1 MIVGRVKCLLVAA
14 FSVLALSFSLTASAQ
29 HHQTDSAGTGHSD
42 VMQAEMGNHDSE
54 KLKGGN
60 EIDAA
65 EVIMEHIM
73 DNHEY
78 HFADI
83 NGHAISL
90 PLPVILYSSQR
101 GLDVFMSSKLEHG
114 HAVYN
119 GYQLVTGHYK
129 EELAHK
135 GYPELL
141 IKELG
146 NGSIIPVRAD
156 GTPDETVSVTDLSL
170 TRNAVQLLLA
180 SAILVLIM
188 IGVAKRYQRNGN
200 KAPTG
205 FQNAVEPVIEFIRD
219 EVGKP
224 NLGRKYQKYMPY
236 LLTVFFFILIN
247 NLLGLIPGS
256 ANVTGNISF
265 TLVLAFISMIV
276 ILLSTNGHFWG
287 HIFWPPGVP
296 FLVKLILI
304 PVEFAGVFIKPIALM
319 IRLFANMVAGHI
331 VIICFISLIFIF
343 GAMNTGAGVGFAP
356 VSLAFTIFIYLIE
369 ILVAF
374 IQAFIFTNL
383 TAVFIGQ
390 AFETGHGEGHDKEGH
405 HDPHPTSDGDAK
417 EFAL

>member
-1 MIVGRVKCLLVAA
+1 MNFVSRVKCLSVAV
-14 FSVLALSFSLTASAQ
+14 FSVFALGFAQTAMAQ
-29 HHQTDSAGTGHSD
+29 HPGTDPGVKEQSEETHFQAGN
-42 VMQAEMGNHDSE
+42 EDSE

-60 EIDAA
+60 KIDAA

-78 HFADI
+78 HFADL

-90 PLPVILYSSQR
+90 PLPVIIYSKER
-101 GLDVFMSSKLEHG
+101 GLDVFMSSKFEHG
-114 HAVYN
+114 HKTY
-119 GYQLVTGHYK
+119 
-129 EELAHK
+129 K
-135 GYPELL
+135 GYKMEHNH
-141 IKELG
+141 IFAVND
-146 NGSIIPVRAD
+146 NGVVDA
-156 GTPDETVSVTDLSL
+156 SVKLYDLSL

-180 SAILVLIM
+180 SVLLVILMLK
-188 IGVAKRYQRNGN
+188 VAKAYRERGN
-200 KAPTG
+200 RAPTG
-205 FQNAVEPVIEFIRD
+205 FQNLVEPVITFVRD

-256 ANVTGNISF
+256 ANVTGNIAF
-265 TLVLAFISMIV
+265 TLVLAFISMLV
-276 ILLSTNGHFWG
+276 ILFSTNGHFWG

-296 FLVKLILI
+296 ILVKLILI

-343 GAMNTGAGVGFAP
+343 GAMSKVAGVGFAP

-390 AFETGHGEGHDKEGH
+390 AFETGHGEGHDQHEKN
-405 HDPHPTSDGDAK
+405 DPHPTHTGDAK

>member
-1 MIVGRVKCLLVAA
+1 MAIGRVKSLLVAV
-14 FSVLALSFSLTASAQ
+14 FSVFALTFSQAVLAQ
-29 HHQTDSAGTGHSD
+29 HDGPEHPLEQHQAGNPD
-42 VMQAEMGNHDSE
+42 NE

-78 HFADI
+78 HFADV
-83 NGHAISL
+83 NGYAISL
-90 PLPVILYSSQR
+90 PLPIILYSPTK
-101 GLDVFMSSKLEHG
+101 GLDVFMSSKFDHG
-114 HAVYN
+114 HASY
-119 GYQLVTGHYK
+119 
-129 EELAHK
+129 K
-135 GYPELL
+135 GYRMEHQH
-141 IKELG
+141 IVAED
-146 NGSIIPVRAD
+146 GSKVY
-156 GTPDETVSVTDLSL
+156 DLSL
-170 TRNAVQLLLA
+170 TRNAVQMILA
-180 SAILVLIM
+180 SILLIIIM
-188 IGVAKRYQRNGN
+188 LNVAKKYKAGGV
-200 KAPTG
+200 KAPSG
-205 FQNAVEPVIEFIRD
+205 FQNAVEPVIEFVRD

-224 NLGRKYQKYMPY
+224 NLGHKYGKYMPY

-276 ILLSTNGHFWG
+276 ILASTNGHFWG

-343 GAMNTGAGVGFAP
+343 GAMSKVAGIGFSP

-390 AFETGHGEGHDKEGH
+390 AFESGHGEGHDHAGH
-405 HDPHPTSDGDAK
+405 ADPHPTSDGSPK

>member
-1 MIVGRVKCLLVAA
+1 MLCRRVKCLLVAA
-14 FSVLALSFSLTASAQ
+14 FSVLALGFSQTSLAQ
-29 HHQTDSAGTGHSD
+29 HPGTNPDAHDPSTH
-42 VMQAEMGNHDSE
+42 AKMGNEDSE

-83 NGHAISL
+83 SGHAVSI
-90 PLPVILYSSQR
+90 PLPIIVYSKER
-101 GLDVFMSSKLEHG
+101 GLDVFMSSRFEHG
-114 HAVYN
+114 HANY
-119 GYQLVTGHYK
+119 
-129 EELAHK
+129 K
-135 GYPELL
+135 GYKMEDNHIL
-141 IKELG
+141 
-146 NGSIIPVRAD
+146 PVRAD
-156 GTPDETVSVTDLSL
+156 GSVDESIKLVDLSL

-180 SAILVLIM
+180 SVLLIVIM
-188 IGVAKRYQRNGN
+188 LSVAGKYKERGN

-205 FQNAVEPVIEFIRD
+205 FQNAIEPVITFIRD

-236 LLTVFFFILIN
+236 LLTVFFFILLN

-256 ANVTGNISF
+256 ANVTGNIAF
-265 TLVLAFISMIV
+265 TMVLAFISMIV
-276 ILLSTNGHFWG
+276 ILLSTNGHFWA

-304 PVEFAGVFIKPIALM
+304 PVEFAGVFIKPVALM

-343 GAMNTGAGVGFAP
+343 GAMNTVAGVGFSP
-356 VSLAFTIFIYLIE
+356 VSLVFTIFIYLIE
-369 ILVAF
+369 LLVAF

-390 AFETGHGEGHDKEGH
+390 AFETGHVDHGEVP
-405 HDPHPTSDGDAK
+405 HDPHPTHNGKEK